1 MSKRGYISRY
11 LCILR
16 KLKLNHYSTFDE
28 ISNYIDQQTEYLQMR
43 DDNLNI
49 GFSLRTFQR
58 DVKEI
63 SNIFGIDIL
72 YSKQGKGYY
81 IDNDEAE
88 NMNFQR
94 MIEAFDV
101 FNSLQIAQDVRPFMF
116 PENRKPQGTENI
128 YGMLHAIKN
137 KYVIE
142 FKYQK
147 FYDEIVSHRKV
158 NPYSLK
164 ENKNRWYLIA
174 KDHGDHKVK
183 TFGLDRLKEL
193 KITDKKFEPDKSY
206 NVAENFRYFFGIL
219 TPDDLKLEDIIL
231 SFEPFAGKYIKTLP
245 LHETQEILIDNEEE
259 LRIKLKVYITYD
271 FLMELLSH
279 NNTLK
284 IIKPQSLIDE
294 IKNMHLMAFKQYS

>member
-1 MSKRGYISRY
+1 MSKRGYIARY
-11 LCILR
+11 LYILR
-16 KLKLNHYSTFDE
+16 KLKLKNFSTLDE
-28 ISNYIDQQTEYLQMR
+28 IRDYIDQQTEYLKML
-43 DDNLNI
+43 DDDLNI

-58 DVKEI
+58 DIKEI
-63 SNIFGIDIL
+63 RNLFGIDII
-72 YSKQGKGYY
+72 YSKTGKGYY

-101 FNSLQIAQDVRPFMF
+101 FNSLNIAQDVRPFMF

-128 YGMLHAIKN
+128 YGILHSIKN

-147 FYDEIVSHRKV
+147 FYDEIVSHRRV

-174 KDHGDHKVK
+174 KDLGDNKVK
-183 TFGLDRLKEL
+183 TFGLDRLKEV

-219 TPDDLKLEDIIL
+219 TPEDSKLEDVIL

-245 LHETQEILIDNEEE
+245 LHETQEILIDNEKE

-271 FLMELLSH
+271 FVMELLSH
-279 NNTLK
+279 SSTLK
-284 IIKPQSLIDE
+284 VIEPQSLIDE
-294 IKNMHLMAFKQYS
+294 IKNLHLRAYQQY